1 MPCSSEQP
9 PSKGRRAA
17 IFIKNWFLAAPIRFL
32 ILPWIVGIVWHGL
45 HPIASVLTGDMKRAR
60 RWYIDENSL
69 EPSHFTMNAPYDLIL
84 QTKYNPKKYDR
95 SAEET
100 VSTIKSLCHGLQVQQ
115 ESGVHTTP
123 VPCHRHSAQHY
134 GRSFE
139 IAKIVP
145 LSAGITPVSEA
156 IVLIVP
162 PFLPFTASRVRTTA
176 TTRGGD
182 SNEERRSEDKSRSQF
197 QASLLQL
204 VRRLSSPQTAPWL
217 TKTVFVVSSVGSN
230 DIIEVGANTTSSTGS
245 ASLSPILEETVE
257 SFLDAYLGKMPVH
270 QQRHD
275 YYHRQ
280 PQFGERLPL
289 DFTGALIR
297 NLIVLDLELFQSDNR
312 PLPMDE
318 EQEYEPETSELRILP
333 QGRRGVLPN
342 MDLTFAVRAIYDRTS
357 PMLGQQQ
364 LHPKLKQKYKL
375 VEMVVHPHSKKAKVW
390 WTWLKDLGLPEQ
402 LHEWANKMLQLL
414 SFEYVMALG
423 PYPPHAPALD
433 RGIDALTIQGVFVSA
448 TDEDDFDID
457 QGNMPR
463 SKLSPQQYP
472 LELVQ
477 KMEYVIRSLSNL
489 HERLH
494 HSTSLYLLPST
505 DRFIKHEEYLV
516 PNLLL
521 VVPLIL
527 RALLIVFHQ
536 DTDRQFRPDLTAAGQ
551 ALAMCLAWTV
561 TFSLLAPH
569 ITCTQSEMQSQDSVD
584 LSWPIWFF
592 VNYQPLV
599 VYLLM
604 ILLALA
610 WSRGRLWAQRLEQDL
625 DARRS
630 IQMAA
635 CLLAACIH
643 IAIAF
648 GHVSL
653 AFPSALLWTPLLAF
667 PAQAESGGVDEKGGR
682 KASRARTLVRCLIK
696 LIVFVATCPFVFLV
710 PHVFTTY
717 TVYVRFAYVPLHML
731 FSILLILPESAV

>member
-45 HPIASVLTGDMKRAR
+45 HPIASVLTGDLKRAR

-84 QTKYNPKKYDR
+84 QTKYNPKKYNR
-95 SAEET
+95 TAEET
-100 VSTIKSLCHGLQVQQ
+100 VSTIQSLCHGLQQAQQ
-115 ESGVHTTP
+115 ESVHPTP
-123 VPCHRHSAQHY
+123 VPCHRHSAQHD
-134 GRSFE
+134 GRTFE

-162 PFLPFTASRVRTTA
+162 PFLPFSASRIQ
-176 TTRGGD
+176 TRGGD
-182 SNEERRSEDKSRSQF
+182 GNEERRSKDKSRSQF

-230 DIIEVGANTTSSTGS
+230 TTSLAVS
-245 ASLSPILEETVE
+245 ASLSPILEETVQ

-270 QQRHD
+270 QQDHD
-275 YYHRQ
+275 SYHRR
-280 PQFGERLPL
+280 PKFDERLPS

-318 EQEYEPETSELRILP
+318 TQAYEPETSELRILP

-364 LHPKLKQKYKL
+364 LHPKIKQKYKL

-390 WTWLKDLGLPEQ
+390 WTWLKDRGLPEQ
-402 LHEWANKMLQLL
+402 LHDWANKMLQLL

-448 TDEDDFDID
+448 TDEDDFDIE
-457 QGNMPR
+457 QGNIPR

-551 ALAMCLAWTV
+551 ALAICLAWTV
-561 TFSLLAPH
+561 TFSLLALH
-569 ITCTQSEMQSQDSVD
+569 ITSTPSETKSQDSVD
-584 LSWPIWFF
+584 LPRLIWFCI
-592 VNYQPLV
+592 NYQPLL

-604 ILLALA
+604 IFLALTLSRRRLLA
-610 WSRGRLWAQRLEQDL
+610 RRLEQDL
-625 DARRS
+625 NARRS

-653 AFPSALLWTPLLAF
+653 AFPSALWWAPLLAF
-667 PAQAESGGVDEKGGR
+667 PAQAESGVVDDKGRR
-682 KASRARTLVRCLIK
+682 KASRARTLVRCVFK
-696 LIVFVATCPFVFLV
+696 FIVFVATCPFVFLV

-717 TVYVRFAYVPLHML
+717 TIYVRFAYVPLHML
-731 FSILLILPESAV
+731 FSILLLLPESAL